1 MPIHSADIAVIF
13 EESADGLRIRGADPF
28 CIRACRFAT
37 RALGPGAVA
46 ASLRG
51 PT

>member
-1 MPIHSADIAVIF
+1 MPIHSADITVVF
-13 EESADGLRIRGADPF
+13 EEAADRPGTRGAARF

-37 RALGPGAVA
+37 RALGPGPIA

>member
-1 MPIHSADIAVIF
+1 MPLHSADIAVVF
-13 EESADGLRIRGADPF
+13 EETARPAGQGAAAL

-37 RALGPGAVA
+37 RALGPGSVA

-51 PT
+51 PR

>member
-1 MPIHSADIAVIF
+1 MPIHSGDIAVIF
-13 EESADGLRIRGADPF
+13 EETADRPGTRGADPF

-37 RALGPGAVA
+37 RTLGTGSVA